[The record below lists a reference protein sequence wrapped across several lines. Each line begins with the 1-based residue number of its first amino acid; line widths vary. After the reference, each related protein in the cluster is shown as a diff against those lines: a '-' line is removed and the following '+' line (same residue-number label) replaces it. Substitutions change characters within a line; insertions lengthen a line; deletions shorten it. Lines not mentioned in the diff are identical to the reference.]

1 MFKTIVWATD
11 GSDSADLALPYV
23 KSLAAQENAAVV
35 VVHIEEVFVGRAGG
49 YPVHADEDELKA
61 KIDRQV
67 ADLGASGID
76 AKLQKVHIS
85 GGGAAHA
92 IAEAAAE
99 AHADVI
105 VAGTRGHT
113 VLAGLFIGS
122 VTQRLL
128 HISPCP
134 VLVVPAIGKVAEGAQ
149 TDAVRATA

>member
-35 VVHIEEVFVGRAGG
+35 VVHIEEVFFGRAGG
-49 YPVHADEDELKA
+49 YPVNADEDDLRA
-61 KIDRQV
+61 KVERQV
-67 ADLGASGID
+67 ADLTAGGID
-76 AKLQKVHIS
+76 AKLEKVHIS
-85 GGGAAHA
+85 GGSAAHA

-105 VAGTRGHT
+105 VAGSRGHT
-113 VLAGLFIGS
+113 QLAGLFVGS

-134 VLVVPAIGKVAEGAQ
+134 VLVVPAVGKVTDGAETSAVGAS
-149 TDAVRATA
+149 A

>member
-1 MFKTIVWATD
+1 MFKTLVWATD
-11 GSDSADLALPYV
+11 GSDAADLALPYV

-35 VVHIEEVFVGRAGG
+35 VVHIEEVFFGRAGG
-49 YPVHADEDELKA
+49 FPVNADEDDLRA
-61 KIDRQV
+61 KVERQV
-67 ADLGASGID
+67 ADLRAGGID
-76 AKLQKVHIS
+76 AKLEKVHIS

-105 VAGTRGHT
+105 VAGSRGHT
-113 VLAGLFIGS
+113 QLAGLLIGS

-134 VLVVPAIGKVAEGAQ
+134 VLVVPAVGKVTEAAETGAVS
-149 TDAVRATA
+149 ASA